1 VVIVGGLV
9 FSPELKKGSIELL
22 ALSLLEG
29 RPRHGYEIG
38 KLIALQSGG
47 RLSFAVS
54 ALYPTLYRMEKKG
67 WTKGRWV
74 EKQGQRR
81 RYYYTLTQR
90 GRAALAERREN
101 WQEFVA
107 AVGGGLDPKH
117 A

>member
-1 VVIVGGLV
+1 M

-29 RPRHGYEIG
+29 QPRHGYEIG
-38 KLIALQSGG
+38 KLIEAQSAG

-74 EKQGQRR
+74 EKPGQRR
-81 RYYYTLTQR
+81 RYYYRLTPR
-90 GRAALAERREN
+90 GKAALAERRAN
-101 WQEFVA
+101 WREFVA
-107 AVGGGLDPKH
+107 AIGGVLDPKL

>member
-1 VVIVGGLV
+1 M

-22 ALSLLEG
+22 ALSLLED

-38 KLIALQSGG
+38 KLIELQSGG
-47 RLSFAVS
+47 RLRFAVS

-74 EKQGQRR
+74 EKRGQRR
-81 RYYYTLTQR
+81 RYYYSLTPR
-90 GRAALAERREN
+90 GKAALVERRAT
-101 WQEFVA
+101 WKEFVA
-107 AVGGGLDPKH
+107 AVGEVLEPKH